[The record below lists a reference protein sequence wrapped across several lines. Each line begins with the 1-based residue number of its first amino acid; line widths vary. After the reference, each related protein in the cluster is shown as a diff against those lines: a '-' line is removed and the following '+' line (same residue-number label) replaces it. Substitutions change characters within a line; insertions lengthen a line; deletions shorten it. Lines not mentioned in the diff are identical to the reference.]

1 MGLLSRLMLGGKSS
15 YTVGA
20 SRVKTEY
27 NWLYYVRTYVAL
39 AVIEPCAFSLPP
51 RTTDSLGLAIHFIVF
66 ITHLQLSNKAEYDLS
81 PI

>member
-1 MGLLSRLMLGGKSS
+1 MLGGKVPIPQEPLVSKQNITG
-15 YTVGA
+15 YT
-20 SRVKTEY
+20 
-27 NWLYYVRTYVAL
+27 YVRTYVAL